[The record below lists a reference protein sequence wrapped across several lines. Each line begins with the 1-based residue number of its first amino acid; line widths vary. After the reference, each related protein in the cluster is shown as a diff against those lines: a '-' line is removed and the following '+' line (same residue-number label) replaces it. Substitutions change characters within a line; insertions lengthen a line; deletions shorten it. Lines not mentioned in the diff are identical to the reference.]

1 MNYDY
6 NHDDI
11 RGQIRRRYNR
21 RFFLGA
27 HLISLVVMFVMAL
40 FVPRIGVFTVL
51 LALAFIPH
59 AIFVI
64 YGEYQYWLDHRIER
78 ELDDSMMMSEKPKR
92 HLPNQPQSEAFRLTD
107 DGEIEPVH
115 SRQIEKEKPAL
126 RQQHSRRY
134 ERDDDDDERKQ
145 AYKSRRRKRDKK
157 HRKDDTDEFDVR
169 KLLKKLKD
177 IID

>member
-11 RGQIRRRYNR
+11 RGQLRKRYNR
-21 RFFLGA
+21 RFFLVA
-27 HLISLVVMFVMAL
+27 HLISLIVMFTLAL
-40 FVPRIGVFTVL
+40 FVSGINI
-51 LALAFIPH
+51 LAVIITLAFIPH

-64 YGEYQYWLDHRIER
+64 YHEYQYWLDHRIER
-78 ELDDSMMMSEKPKR
+78 ELDNSMMLPEKSKR
-92 HLPNQPQSEAFRLTD
+92 HLPNQSHSDAFRLTD

-115 SRQIEKEKPAL
+115 AKQIKTEKPISRQKY
-126 RQQHSRRY
+126 SRRY
-134 ERDDDDDERKQ
+134 DRNDDKDHKKS
-145 AYKSRRRKRDKK
+145 YKSHKRDKK
-157 HRKDDTDEFDVR
+157 RRKYDTDEFDVK

>member
-1 MNYDY
+1 MKNDEFSETLELRTRQFAIAIMKMSLQLSKDPQLDKPCDCIVRSGVSVGANY
-6 NHDDI
+6 
-11 RGQIRRRYNR
+11 
-21 RFFLGA
+21 
-27 HLISLVVMFVMAL
+27 
-40 FVPRIGVFTVL
+40 
-51 LALAFIPH
+51 
-59 AIFVI
+59 
-64 YGEYQYWLDHRIER
+64 W
-78 ELDDSMMMSEKPKR
+78 
-92 HLPNQPQSEAFRLTD
+92 EAFRLTD

-115 SRQIEKEKPAL
+115 SRRIEKEKPAL